1 MLLNIKEKKVIRNEK
16 TDIST
21 DEYIEK
27 LCFDVADLIEYAR
40 NLAVQQV
47 NIVQLLTYYSIGKWI
62 VEVQQKGESRARY
75 GGRVIKK
82 LSDKLQRKFGRGFSK
97 SNLEYFRKFYLMYE
111 NRIAKQC
118 FSNLLLKK
126 PRHCLGN

>member
-27 LCFDVADLIEYAR
+27 LCFDVADLIEHAR

-47 NIVQLLTYYSIGKWI
+47 NIVQLLTYYSIGKCAH
-62 VEVQQKGESRARY
+62 GDS
-75 GGRVIKK
+75 
-82 LSDKLQRKFGRGFSK
+82 SDG
-97 SNLEYFRKFYLMYE
+97 
-111 NRIAKQC
+111 
-118 FSNLLLKK
+118 
-126 PRHCLGN
+126 